1 MEQKLRPLD
10 AAYTREYC
18 EYLADLIAEIMALK
32 RERNAILLA
41 HNYMRPEIYEVA
53 DVIGDSLALS
63 RQAAAATA
71 DVIVF
76 CGVHFMAE
84 TAKILN
90 PTKTVLLPNLRAG
103 CSLADTVTAEAL
115 EARIEELRRHYPDLA
130 TVGYVNTTAE
140 VKALCDVCCTSGNA
154 VQVVNSL
161 RERHI
166 LFVPDQNLAAYV
178 QSQTDKVII
187 PWEGNC
193 YVHHQITPAQILQA
207 KQALPHMK
215 VLVHPECR
223 EDVRTLAD
231 ATLSTEGMVRYAR
244 ESDAQAFLVVTECG
258 LSDRL
263 LLELPE
269 KKFYKA
275 CKLCQY
281 MKVTT
286 MEDVLRS
293 LTRMEHEILIPE
305 EIRGKA
311 ERALTRMFEFSR

>member
-1 MEQKLRPLD
+1 MTTAETLEQKLSPLD
-10 AAYTREYC
+10 AAYTRKYC
-18 EYLADLIAEIMALK
+18 EYLADLITQVIALK

-103 CSLADTVTAEAL
+103 CSLADTATAEAL
-115 EARIEELRRHYPDLA
+115 EARIVELKAHYPDLA
-130 TVGYVNTTAE
+130 TVGYVNTTAA

-154 VQVVNSL
+154 VQVVNAL

-193 YVHHQITPAQILQA
+193 YVHHQITPAQILQVT
-207 KQALPHMK
+207 QALPHVK

-223 EDVRTLAD
+223 EDVRALAD
-231 ATLSTEGMVRYAR
+231 ATLSTEGMVR
-244 ESDAQAFLVVTECG
+244 
-258 LSDRL
+258 
-263 LLELPE
+263 
-269 KKFYKA
+269 
-275 CKLCQY
+275 
-281 MKVTT
+281 
-286 MEDVLRS
+286 
-293 LTRMEHEILIPE
+293 
-305 EIRGKA
+305 
-311 ERALTRMFEFSR
+311 